1 MATTCSVLP
10 QESFD
15 EEYHGGAPA
24 SIPFTW
30 ESQPGTPKAK
40 FHQTTTTLPP
50 LTPPPSYDSTTAPL
64 IRPPP
69 SFDSTTATTR
79 HVRKNSRRNLLYT
92 IFPIRNGK
100 NKTRLSPSPTSSSSS
115 SSSSSSFISSPLSR
129 SYSVSPSHQR
139 GRSSSLSSDSTMDEE
154 ENKYEFPGSTL
165 YFVNN
170 RGVSSRFR
178 GCYASIIKLFL
189 RD

>member
-10 QESFD
+10 QESID

-40 FHQTTTTLPP
+40 FHQTTTTTLPP
-50 LTPPPSYDSTTAPL
+50 LSPPPSYDSTTAPL

-100 NKTRLSPSPTSSSSS
+100 SKTRVPPSPSPTSS